1 MCPGMAGMGDMDM
14 PGLGVM
20 PVEVNGEEMLMTEVT
35 QLFGSHGIISARVM
49 ASALPIGCRG
59 RPHS

>member
-1 MCPGMAGMGDMDM
+1 MGDMDM